1 MQVIPRDVPGS
12 FSDSFQTGLQQL
24 VQAKMGQLQ
33 QRHQVNEYGKAYEAL
48 GLPKEL
54 IHLPNTAQAKLLEEL
69 SPLIASKLSSQM
81 QGQGKQPTPM
91 QQAIQTPQ
99 PSQPVQRPS
108 IINAMQGLDRQA
120 KPEVVQQPIIQRQRQ
135 QAAQPAADLIRQEAA
150 PIAKIAKPSIAKE
163 ELLKEKP
170 ESQRV
175 MTKSE
180 ELRQSRLAANNLK
193 LQEKE
198 QRVAT
203 KTERLEKL
211 LQEKRQLAAE
221 REQRILTRS
230 EQAEKRRLE
239 ADLRREKLAQAKEA
253 RELAKDERI
262 EQHRINKELGPIHKE
277 ITQAARGAKDDDR
290 RLNRMEELINKG
302 DLSRPR
308 FHSLLNTIEH
318 GIFGFGINLHSLES
332 ADSQEFDKL
341 SKEFLKNAKNVF
353 GSRITD
359 NDVKV
364 FLKMV
369 PDLSQNRE
377 GKLAIIHNMKAYNE
391 ALQVRKKASD
401 QVLAANKGKIPFDYE
416 EQIDRIADPELDRLA
431 KRFTSEE
438 RIKPQIKNP
447 ESQGILSG
455 AISDTLNQ
463 WFGRS

>member
-33 QRHQVNEYGKAYEAL
+33 QRHQASEYGKAYEAL

-54 IHLPNTAQAKLLEEL
+54 IHLPNTAQARLLEEL
-69 SPLIASKLSSQM
+69 SPIIASKLSSQL
-81 QGQGKQPTPM
+81 QGKQDLTTQM
-91 QQAIQTPQ
+91 QKAIQISQSPQ
-99 PSQPVQRPS
+99 VAQRPS
-108 IINAMQGLDRQA
+108 IINAMQGLDAQA
-120 KPEVVQQPIIQRQRQ
+120 KPLDSQQPVIQRLKQ
-135 QAAQPAADLIRQEAA
+135 QVARTVTEPDLTKKEIA
-150 PIAKIAKPSIAKE
+150 PIAKPLVPKE
-163 ELLKEKP
+163 AIPKEKYEP
-170 ESQRV
+170 QRV

-198 QRVAT
+198 QRVAE
-203 KTERLEKL
+203 KADRLEKL
-211 LQEKRQLAAE
+211 LQEKRRLMAE

-359 NDVKV
+359 NDVRV

-369 PDLSQNRE
+369 PDLSQSKE

-391 ALQVRKKASD
+391 ALQVRKRASD
-401 QVLAANKGKIPFDYE
+401 KVLAANNGKLPFDYE

-431 KRFTSEE
+431 KAFTSEE
-438 RIKPQIKNP
+438 RIKPQIKNKDN
-447 ESQGILSG
+447 QGILSG
-455 AISDTLNQ
+455 ALSDTLRQ
-463 WFGRS
+463 WFGS